1 MRKPI
6 ERSPAPGWLERITRL
21 RGIMAC
27 GVIVL
32 AALLA
37 YHNSFK
43 VPFVFDDEASILKNP
58 TILRLWPLGPVFA
71 PPGQGET
78 VSGRPL
84 LNLSFAVN
92 HALGG
97 FNVAGYHVVNF
108 SLHVWAGMLLFG
120 ILHRTM
126 AARARAGPSQGSR
139 SSAPGVF
146 IISLASA
153 TIWTVHPL
161 QTESVTY
168 IVQRAESLMGLFY
181 LLTLYCFIRGAESD
195 DRSQAGIRST
205 EATPLKAR
213 IFYALA
219 VFTCALGMAT
229 KEVMATAPL
238 LVLLYD
244 YTYLAGDLRQA
255 WRRRWPVYTS
265 LALTWIVLAYLVL
278 SAGGR
283 GGSAGFGTG
292 IKWSDYLLYQFEAV
306 ATYLRLAFWPHPLV
320 FDYGQ
325 DLAVT
330 GPGVALA
337 AVVLGGI
344 GVATLYGLWRR
355 ASFGFLGAAFFIIL
369 APSSSIIP
377 ILAQTMAEHRMYL
390 SLAPVIVVTVTILH
404 RMLRDRS
411 WLLFAA
417 LTGILIVLTFQRNQ
431 VYRNP
436 QALWS
441 DTVAKVPKNAGA
453 QNNLGLAL
461 LAAGD
466 VSAAIGRFEHALQLN
481 PGYLGA
487 KSNLGSA
494 LLRAGKPKEAVD
506 CFEAVLK
513 IHPDAT
519 EVRQLLGFALIRD
532 HRPGEAVVQLDQVV
546 QAEPDNT
553 EARRVLGRA
562 YLEAGRE
569 SEALKEYERVVRS
582 LPHDPEVQAS
592 LADLLLQAGRAGEA
606 IPHYREV
613 IRLAPDF
620 AGSRINF
627 GNALLQTGRPLE
639 ALNAYD
645 AALRLQPKNPMAVRN
660 RAVALRALGR
670 NEEAM
675 REFERADRLND
686 R

>member
-1 MRKPI
+1 
-6 ERSPAPGWLERITRL
+6 
-21 RGIMAC
+21 MAC

-32 AALLA
+32 ASLLA

-43 VPFVFDDEASILKNP
+43 VPFVFDDESSILKNP
-58 TILRLWPLGPVFA
+58 TILRLWPPGPVFA

-78 VSGRPL
+78 VSGRPF

-97 FNVAGYHVVNF
+97 FNVAGYHLVNF
-108 SLHVWAGMLLFG
+108 CLHVWAGMLLFG

-126 AARARAGPSQGSR
+126 AARAQAGRARGDR
-139 SSAPGVF
+139 SVDGAFV
-146 IISLASA
+146 ISLASA
-153 TIWTVHPL
+153 AIWTVHPM

-168 IVQRAESLMGLFY
+168 IVQRAESMMGFCY
-181 LLTLYCFIRGAESD
+181 LLTLYCFIRGAESY
-195 DRSQAGIRST
+195 DRVQVVTRPAGAKFSN
-205 EATPLKAR
+205 AR
-213 IFYALA
+213 IWYTLA
-219 VFTCALGMAT
+219 IIACALGMAT

-255 WRRRWPVYTS
+255 WRRRWQVYTC
-265 LALTWIVLAYLVL
+265 LALTWVVLAYLVL

-292 IKWSDYLLYQFEAV
+292 IKWSDYLLFQLEAV

-355 ASFGFLGAAFFIIL
+355 ASLGFLGAAFFIIL

-466 VSAAIGRFEHALQLN
+466 ASAAIGRFEHALRLT

-513 IHPDAT
+513 IHPDVT
-519 EVRQLLGFALIRD
+519 EVRRMLGLALIRD
-532 HRPGEAVVQLDQVV
+532 HRPGEAVVQLNQLV

-553 EARRVLGRA
+553 EARRFLGRA

-569 SEALKEYERVVRS
+569 SEALKEYERVARI
-582 LPHDPEVQAS
+582 LPHDPEVKAS
-592 LADLLLQAGRAGEA
+592 LADLLLQAGRAEEA

-639 ALNAYD
+639 ALDAYD